1 MSASKFIEA
10 TERDAKIIDALHL
23 ARYALVIHHSLPF
36 ECEGERGRLD
46 FTEEVEKIDAVM
58 TMLGVDLTEPL
69 PAPKQFPEVDDEDLH
84 D

>member
-10 TERDAKIIDALHL
+10 TERDAKIIEALHL

-36 ECEGERGRLD
+36 ECEGERMKMD
-46 FTEEVEKIDAVM
+46 FSEELAKIDEVM
-58 TMLGVDLTEPL
+58 TMLGVDFTEPL
-69 PAPKQFPEVDDEDLH
+69 PAPKQFPEIDH